1 MNPGAAEKLIGGWV
15 AGTLTAEERALLIE
29 ASLSNQ
35 ALFNALADE
44 EGLRELLADPAA
56 RRELIAVLAA
66 KPAKQRESQ
75 WRWLFKPAPMA
86 AFSAGALAV
95 LAFVV
100 VRGPMVEQRV
110 APVVMDA
117 VAPAVAAGP
126 KPSEPMATVIREERA
141 AKDYRAATAKKEQ
154 PVPLQQ
160 PPAAPTVAIAADKL
174 NKAADAV
181 PAAASPLGRL
191 RDAEA
196 AGPPALAA
204 APPPPPP
211 PAAQAEAV
219 RVDVAP
225 EQLDEGKAKRAAA
238 STAPPP
244 AAKAAAPPPFRH
256 RVERHQP
263 DGQWVEF
270 GGELG
275 VGAEARLAIEANQV
289 GVVMVRSAGET
300 VSLPVAPGQTVY
312 FPASGSLAST
322 AGEREVALLFR
333 PGLAAQVQ
341 QQTASQSYR
350 TLSGGQRQQQ
360 QQAQSPVA
368 GEYAVTVRLRYR

>member
-1 MNPGAAEKLIGGWV
+1 MNPGATEKLIGGWV

-44 EGLRELLADPAA
+44 EGLRELLADPVA

-66 KPAKQRESQ
+66 KPAGQRESW

-110 APVVMDA
+110 APSVMDA

-126 KPSEPMATVIREERA
+126 KPSEPMANVIREERP
-141 AKDYRAATAKKEQ
+141 AKDYRAAPAKKEQ